1 MLEPPG
7 MIYILQTHVP
17 KGQRMSLT
25 MRIKGESVPFRHC
38 DFGKAL
44 KEVTFDLWAALRPE
58 AAWTSSVGCSH
69 QRPLEANKGG
79 AAAAGLVW
87 SDGSVEA
94 DVERLESRTK
104 LWRNSVNAPLSH
116 TG

>member
-79 AAAAGLVW
+79 AAAGLVW